1 MKIEKI
7 KPRFITYKMNVD
19 KDDEEYTSC
28 MWARF
33 ILDYDTWRLTI
44 NSDAGDYTYQWGNN
58 DKNDNFTNLMARV
71 NSDYLLNKMSNRN
84 KFFIDKSKANTIQK
98 IEENGW
104 DCFGI
109 NSKEEWEKIKQKIN
123 EIDDSS
129 SEEYFF
135 REVDSIVPQIDFEC
149 IEIVK
154 DYPYGAYVAIDLFI
168 KYIQPLLKEEWNSI
182 KNQQN

>member
-1 MKIEKI
+1 MKVEKIEPKV
-7 KPRFITYKMNVD
+7 ITYKLNLD

-44 NSDAGDYTYQWGNN
+44 NSDAGDYTYHWGNN
-58 DKNDNFTNLMARV
+58 DKNDNFTSLMARV
-71 NSDYLLNKMSNRN
+71 NDDYLLNKMSNRSRIY
-84 KFFIDKSKANTIQK
+84 IDKSKEATIQT

-109 NSKEEWEKIKQKIN
+109 KSEEEWKEIKQEIN
-123 EIDDSS
+123 DIDDCS

-149 IEIVK
+149 IEIIK
-154 DYPYGAYVAIDLFI
+154 DYPYGAYVVIGLFN
-168 KYIQPLLKEEWNSI
+168 KYIQPIIKEEWDKI
-182 KNQQN
+182 KKN